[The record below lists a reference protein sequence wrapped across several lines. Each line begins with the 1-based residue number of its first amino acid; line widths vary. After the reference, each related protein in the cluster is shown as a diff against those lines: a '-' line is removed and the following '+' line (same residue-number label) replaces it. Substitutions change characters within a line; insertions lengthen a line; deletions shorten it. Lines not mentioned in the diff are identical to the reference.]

1 MASGGPDR
9 VPRTPLWLPACKVI
23 ALRLARSERAG
34 RPSASDTSTSGTRL
48 HRLHAGIGAGQSP
61 VNDFADPLGPT
72 QVGKYLATSTELIS
86 ITTPRLIKAGLCEV
100 ETSLNDLRWRRLSIS
115 QKGAAVLRAI
125 ETELAQ
131 LDVLPQ
137 VSGGPHV

>member
-1 MASGGPDR
+1 MSATAAAVQHLIDDR
-9 VPRTPLWLPACKVI
+9 RLRTK
-23 ALRLARSERAG
+23 LRSMLRKH
-34 RPSASDTSTSGTRL
+34 DLTSTEWTILAVLAEEGE
-48 HRLHAGIGAGQSP
+48 Q
-61 VNDFADPLGPT
+61 GPT